1 MASSVPTAVIGLGLM
16 GSGHARMLREKKI
29 PGLRLAAVC
38 DTNPAAG
45 RAFPEV
51 PFFQDPKK
59 LFAAG
64 LAQAAIIATPHR
76 FHIPAARA
84 ALQAGLHVLIEK
96 PLATEKGEAEK
107 LFRFP
112 ASRRQKLAVM
122 FNQRTDPAHRE
133 IKRWIDA
140 GKLGPIQRIQWTM
153 THWFRTEAYYRQG
166 GWRATWAGE
175 GGGVLL
181 NQCPHQLDLLGW
193 WFGSP
198 RRVQGF
204 CRYGRYHRIE
214 TEDDVTA
221 YLDYP
226 GGATAT
232 LIASTGETPGT
243 NRLEICADRGR
254 VVLDGRNL
262 EFLRNRIPACRY
274 SRTSRV
280 LFSQP
285 KIDRIAQSFP
295 QSGPQHRGILS
306 NFSAAIRQGVPLIAP
321 AREGLDS
328 LELANAIQLSSHLG
342 RPIRLP
348 LNPSAYRRFLQSR
361 IRQGARR

>member
-1 MASSVPTAVIGLGLM
+1 MPLRIPTAVIGLGIM

-38 DTNPAAG
+38 DANPAAG
-45 RAFPEV
+45 QAFPEV
-51 PFFQDPKK
+51 PFFQDSKK

-84 ALQAGLHVLIEK
+84 ALRAGLHVLIEK
-96 PLATEKGEAEK
+96 PLAAEKGEAER
-107 LFRFP
+107 LFRIP

-133 IKRWIDA
+133 IKRWVDS

-193 WFGSP
+193 WFGP
-198 RRVQGF
+198 PKRVHGV

-221 YLDYP
+221 FLEYP
-226 GGATAT
+226 DGATAT

-254 VVLDGRNL
+254 VVLEGRNL
-262 EFLRNRIPACRY
+262 EFLRNRIPARRY
-274 SRTSRV
+274 SRTSKV

-285 KIDRIAQSFP
+285 KIDRFTKSFP
-295 QSGPQHRGILS
+295 EVGPQHQGILK

-321 AREGLDS
+321 AREGLGS
-328 LELANAIQLSSHLG
+328 LELANAILFSSHLG
-342 RPIRLP
+342 RPVCLP
-348 LNPSAYRRFLQSR
+348 LSSSAYRRFLQSR
-361 IRQGARR
+361 IRKVRR